1 MSFDTTCRRLAEMF
15 PEDFASWL
23 LGRRVTL
30 TELRPTELS
39 LEAIR
44 ADRVILLQGETET
57 LHIEFQTDPKDEVP
71 MRMADY
77 RLRLHRLSPEKT
89 IRQVVI
95 YLRKTNSPKVYQ
107 DYFEIPGL
115 YAEFDII
122 RIWEVPAA
130 ELMAYEGLLPFVAL
144 SQTEDACE
152 SLRSAVHAINQMP
165 DESQQHEAMAA
176 TYVLAGLK
184 LDKAIISSIIR
195 RDVMQE
201 SVTYQAIVQEG
212 RDEGEGRKG
221 REIALNLLREG
232 LSIELIARSTG
243 LSIEAIQQLQTELK

>member
-23 LGRRVTL
+23 LGRRVAL
-30 TELRPTELS
+30 TELQPTELS

-44 ADRVILLQGETET
+44 ADRVILLQGEDEI
-57 LHIEFQTDPKDEVP
+57 LHLEFQTDPKDDVP
-71 MRMADY
+71 MRMPDY
-77 RLRLHRLSPEKT
+77 RLRLHRKFPEKT
-89 IRQVVI
+89 VHQVVI
-95 YLRKTNSPKVYQ
+95 YLRQTTSKKVYQ
-107 DYFEIPGL
+107 DYFEISGL
-115 YAEFDII
+115 YAQYHVV

-144 SQTEDACE
+144 SQTEDASQ
-152 SLRSAVHAINQMP
+152 SLRNVVQAINQMP

-184 LDKAIISSIIR
+184 LDKEIISSIIR

-201 SVTYQAIVQEG
+201 SVTYQAILTEG
-212 RDEGEGRKG
+212 REE
-221 REIALNLLREG
+221 RERVIALNLLREG

>member
-1 MSFDTTCRRLAEMF
+1 MSFDTTCRRLAELF

-23 LGRRVTL
+23 LGRRVAL
-30 TELRPTELS
+30 TELQPTELS

-44 ADRVILLQGETET
+44 ADRVILLQDEAEI
-57 LHIEFQTDPKDEVP
+57 LHLEFQTDPKDDVP
-71 MRMADY
+71 MRMPDY
-77 RLRLHRLSPEKT
+77 RLRLHRKFPEKT
-89 IRQVVI
+89 VRQVVI
-95 YLRKTNSPKVYQ
+95 YLRQTTSKRVYQ
-107 DYFEIPGL
+107 DYFEISGL
-115 YAEFDII
+115 YAQYNVV

-144 SQTEDACE
+144 SQTEDASQ
-152 SLRSAVHAINQMP
+152 SLQNVVQAINQIP

-184 LDKAIISSIIR
+184 LDKEIISSIIR

-212 RDEGEGRKG
+212 EDKG
-221 REIALNLLREG
+221 RGAEKQDIARNLLREG
-232 LSIELIARSTG
+232 LQIELVARTTG